1 MILKPLKF
9 EWQIFDD
16 DDRVEF
22 RVYQDPLHVIH
33 EEYYAKGKFPPI
45 NKRAEF
51 QRILGTSPELIKKM
65 VKNYIRDKKNS
76 EKNQRIVDEI
86 FSKFNV
92 KPATS
97 KPKKALKSVKKL

>member
-9 EWQIFDD
+9 EWHILDSC
-16 DDRVEF
+16 VEF
-22 RVYQDPLHVIH
+22 KVYQDPLHVIH
-33 EEYYAKGKFPPI
+33 EEYYAKGKIPPI

-51 QRILGTSPELIKKM
+51 HRLLGTDPELIKKM
-65 VKNYIRDKKNS
+65 VKNYIREKKNS
-76 EKNQRIVDEI
+76 EKNQQIIDQL

-92 KPATS
+92 KPTTT